1 MRTPLKLLLGLA
13 LAHLPSSGAFAR
25 DVFTEQQIK
34 GIYTFAF
41 DGYVLLGTNPTPVA
55 AAGSI
60 DIHWRGDTL
69 AGEDGESIMT
79 DVHANGARTISFGGV
94 ICTNEFACRLDPDS
108 EGMGNATCVPYNVD
122 AGCPVSV
129 PGETF
134 TYFIED
140 NGRGFRYVGTD
151 ANTTILGHGRRR

>member
-34 GIYTFAF
+34 GVYTFAF
-41 DGYVLLGTNPTPVA
+41 DGYVLPDGKAMPVA

-60 DIHWRGDTL
+60 DIHWRGDAVT
-69 AGEDGESIMT
+69 GEDGETIMT
-79 DVHANGARTISFGGV
+79 EVDASGARTISFGGV
-94 ICTNEFACRLDPDS
+94 ICTNEFACHLYPDS
-108 EGMGNATCVPYNVD
+108 DGMGNATCVPYNVNVE
-122 AGCPVSV
+122 CPLSL
-129 PGETF
+129 PRETF
-134 TYFIED
+134 TYFVED

-151 ANTTILGHGRRR
+151 THTTILGRGRRR